1 MSRAS
6 SVRLAYFG
14 KVASRGD
21 FVRSAH
27 NGALTQMLDQ
37 WLTQGL
43 ELLSADPQ
51 WKHFYDQAVPTHFA
65 FLGTRSHQALAGHL
79 VPSIDASGRRFPFV
93 TTGAFE
99 VEQPMAFMKHAP
111 MALARLWTRLESLA
125 RQAHQADDATAL
137 LADIGQQQG
146 RHQGRQQAN
155 QQANQQDHQQVQI
168 EVAPEAYAASFLDF
182 VELQTMGSLEALL
195 QTVHSGVSM
204 RAVLLGLG
212 LLLQPVPASGKS
224 QLDKGLRLPLPRDP
238 LYAPLVAALW
248 LHLVSPFLARGDFE
262 LVVFAPGLSAGASG
276 GAAPWLSIGFAGG
289 AAATVQALFDPQK
302 AEQAFVTLLAPE
314 WVEGQVTQ
322 DQAIKKLSSY
332 LQQPQLS
339 MAQALSTFA
348 ECFQGA

>member
-1 MSRAS
+1 MSRTA

-43 ELLSADPQ
+43 ELLSVDPQ
-51 WKHFYDQAVPTHFA
+51 WKHFYDQAEPTHFA
-65 FLGTRSHQALAGHL
+65 FLAARSHQTLAGHL

-125 RQAHQADDATAL
+125 RQACQADDAAAL
-137 LADIGQQQG
+137 LAGV
-146 RHQGRQQAN
+146 GRQQSE
-155 QQANQQDHQQVQI
+155 I
-168 EVAPEAYAASFLDF
+168 EVAPEAYAASFRDF

-195 QTVHSGVSM
+195 QTVHPGVSL

-212 LLLQPVPASGKS
+212 MLLQPVPASGKS

-238 LYAPLVAALW
+238 LYAPMVAALW

-262 LVVFAPGLSAGASG
+262 LVVFSPGVPSGASG
-276 GAAPWLSIGFAGG
+276 GGSPWLSIGFAGG
-289 AAATVQALFDPQK
+289 AASTVQALFDPQK
-302 AEQAFVTLLAPE
+302 ADQAFVTLLAPE
-314 WVEGQVTQ
+314 WVEGQVAQ
-322 DQAIKKLSSY
+322 DHAMKKLSSY

-339 MAQALSTFA
+339 IAQALSTFT
-348 ECFQGA
+348 ECFLGA